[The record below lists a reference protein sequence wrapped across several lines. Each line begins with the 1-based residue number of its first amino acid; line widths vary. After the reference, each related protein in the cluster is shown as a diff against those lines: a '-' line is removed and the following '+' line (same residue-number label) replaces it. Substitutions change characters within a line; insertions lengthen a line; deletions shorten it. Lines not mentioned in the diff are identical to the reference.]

1 MSVSDDKIDYQS
13 VEKLRKDLRQAESGL
28 SREQARWFVD
38 AYYQIQD
45 FRIQAG
51 GQARAASA
59 ESEPLELVGWLL
71 TQFQT
76 LEREI
81 QNSLGRWARIAPVG
95 RWAQSITGIGPVISA
110 GLVAH
115 IDIAKAP
122 TAGHIWR
129 FAGLDS
135 TLEWEGVKAARELV
149 TAAQE
154 VEKTPA
160 STVLWLAK
168 ATHRKV
174 SSFWEAQGVNLP
186 SRDEALAAVMDQ
198 AGCDKSEVEEL
209 FAERPLHVDNA
220 IAYACEQLGIEDRDV
235 YEWLYPSSDLKLDT
249 TAIQKYLSKRPYN
262 AKLKVLCW
270 KIGDSF
276 VKQSSRE
283 SDIYGHVYRERKELE
298 VKRDA
303 EGYNEPAAK
312 ETLEKRRINDA
323 ETRKIYE
330 SGRLPAGRLDLR
342 ARRYAVKLFLSHYQ
356 WVAYESTYNT
366 KPPMPYIIQ
375 HGGHTDFI
383 APPNWPMTA

>member
-1 MSVSDDKIDYQS
+1 MINYESVD
-13 VEKLRKDLRQAESGL
+13 KLRKDLREAESGL
-28 SREQARWFVD
+28 TREQARWFVD

-51 GQARAASA
+51 GQARAANA
-59 ESEPLELVGWLL
+59 EGEPLALVGWLL
-71 TQFQT
+71 EQFQT

-81 QNSLGRWARIAPVG
+81 QNSLGRWARITTAG
-95 RWAQSITGIGPVISA
+95 RWSQSITGIGPVISA

-115 IDIAKAP
+115 IDIARAP

-135 TLEWEGVKAARELV
+135 TLQWEGVKAARELIA
-149 TAAQE
+149 AAQE
-154 VEKTPA
+154 VEQTPA
-160 STVLWLAK
+160 ATVLWLAK

-174 SSFWEAQGVNLP
+174 SSFWEAQGVEVA
-186 SRDEALAAVMDQ
+186 SRDDALRAIQ
-198 AGCDKSEVEEL
+198 EEAGCDESEAREL

-220 IAYACEQLGIEDRDV
+220 IVYACEQLGLEERDV
-235 YEWLYPSSDLKLDT
+235 YERLYPSDLVKADAA
-249 TAIQKYLSKRPYN
+249 AIQRYLSKRPYN
-262 AKLKVLCW
+262 ADLKVLCW
-270 KIGDSF
+270 KLGDSF

-283 SDIYGHVYRERKELE
+283 SDVYGHVYRERKELE

-303 EGYNEPAAK
+303 EGYNEETAR
-312 ETLEKRRINDA
+312 ETLAKRRIGDA
-323 ETRKIYE
+323 ETRKTYE

-356 WVAYESTYNT
+356 WVAWESTYNT

-383 APPNWPMTA
+383 APPNWPMKL